1 MHQPNSLSF
10 FSHRGEEEQGQQG
23 GNPLLGGKLC
33 VQNWGGGAAGRLLH
47 VSLSLGSLKYSLYYI
62 FFLTLM
68 SLIPYDT
75 NVFIT

>member
-1 MHQPNSLSF
+1 MSKT
-10 FSHRGEEEQGQQG
+10 GVEE
-23 GNPLLGGKLC
+23 LLGDCRKF
-33 VQNWGGGAAGRLLH
+33 H
-47 VSLSLGSLKYSLYYI
+47 SLGSLKYSLYYI